1 MKKNTSIT
9 KIRKRLA
16 KIPSPYLIL
25 IGLAVLL
32 FFLIDI
38 IQINNY
44 SGESLFLTIGNIK
57 NVLNQASL
65 YAIIGFGMTM
75 VIIIAGIDLSV
86 GSIMALS
93 GVLLSIF
100 MVKFQLPLAIAIV
113 LDLSICFL
121 LGVAQ
126 GYLIEKFTLPAFVV
140 TLSGMILF
148 RGIALLLVDG
158 NPIFN
163 DSPGF
168 LFIGNG
174 DLLGIPI
181 TIFVL
186 VVMFLFFYYL
196 LQRTQFGRHVYAI
209 GGNEETAKLSGIN
222 IFKMK
227 MMIHGLTSFTAA
239 VSGIILSS
247 RLGSCQPL
255 SGSGWELYVITAVI
269 IGGTSM
275 SGGTGTISWTLA
287 GAIIYGVINSG
298 MNFLDISP
306 YNQWV
311 IRGLVILLAVTMR
324 EMSTSKKNAIRQ
336 KAALTGKPS
345 D

>member
-1 MKKNTSIT
+1 MKINSTLIKF
-9 KIRKRLA
+9 RKQLA

-25 IGLAVLL
+25 AALTVIL
-32 FFLIDI
+32 FILIDVI
-38 IQINNY
+38 RINNY
-44 SGESLFLTIGNIK
+44 SGGPLFLTVSNIM
-57 NVLNQASL
+57 NILNQAAL

-86 GSIMALS
+86 GSVMALA
-93 GVLLSIF
+93 GVLLSMF
-100 MVKFQLPLAIAIV
+100 MINFNIPLLVALLVVIV
-113 LDLSICFL
+113 ICFAMGL
-121 LGVAQ
+121 LQ
-126 GYLIEKFTLPAFVV
+126 GYLIERFTLPAFVV

-163 DSPGF
+163 DSPQF

-174 DLLGIPI
+174 DILGIPV
-181 TIFVL
+181 TIYIL
-186 VVMFLFFYYL
+186 VAMFLLFYYL
-196 LQRTQFGRHVYAI
+196 LQKTQFGRFVYAI
-209 GGNEETAKLSGIN
+209 GGNEEAAKLSGVGIL
-222 IFKMK
+222 KMK
-227 MMIHGLTSFTAA
+227 MIIHGLTSIAAA

-247 RLGSCQPL
+247 RLGSGQPL
-255 SGSGWELYVITAVI
+255 AANGWELYVITAVI

-287 GAIIYGVINSG
+287 GSIIYGIINSG

-311 IRGLVILLAVTMR
+311 IRGLVILFAVAMR
-324 EMSTSKKNAIRQ
+324 ERSTKKTLSV
-336 KAALTGKPS
+336 K
-345 D
+345 